1 MKQRLL
7 CILLALVGMMS
18 GAHAQEAYS
27 VKLIEDG
34 YYGDSKSVA
43 ITALRPGET
52 VPEDIYQSIKENE
65 CELYPGTVVTLTIG
79 VDEGWYV
86 SKVMAITSITTEQM
100 QAPRR
105 TNETNLLTQ
114 VPVTKGEGG
123 TWTFTMPEANVEIY
137 IKYLNTPPYFINMD
151 QTKLVAP
158 ENTVGARVG
167 TIKAMDDQGD
177 AFTYEILGG
186 TGEDLFE
193 INLTTGVVS
202 LRNGVEPFDFEEW
215 KDAGGVGYTLVIGV
229 CDTRAYNFDDVFGTQ
244 ATFTVNISDKNEK
257 PYFTNETDVIY
268 IAEGATT
275 STDVMTYADIDK
287 YATGDFVNNELTII
301 SDESNLFEISADG
314 HIKTKEGVVLDYETQ
329 KDQVFT
335 LVVRVRDANK
345 DTDGNYIYP
354 DLYEDKTFK
363 VKVSDVNEAPTF
375 KAEAYNYELLATERT
390 EQVLGTVETTDPD
403 TYSTNF
409 STITY
414 SLEGDDAANFKIDAT
429 TGKISLTN
437 GAAFNYADKSV
448 YRFNA
453 VANDTK
459 NKVTV
464 PVTVTLKRKQLT
476 ITADNKSKTFGATD
490 PELTYQVEGL
500 VGNDKLTV
508 ELSREKGEELGSY
521 AIDAVITAS
530 SNYDVQFTKGAFTIT
545 ACTDAIVV
553 TITGNT
559 LKAEFDGKTQTV
571 SGYTVACNNELY
583 DINKYVNFTGD
594 SIVSGTDV
602 KTYDM
607 GLTESQFA
615 NTAAGFTNVTFK
627 VTDGTLTITP
637 KAVTITAQS
646 HAFTYTGETQS
657 WPQYDVEG
665 LVGDDAIK
673 AVVTGSITLP
683 GESPVVNKV
692 ESYEFTKGTAGNYS
706 VTTKNGE
713 LTMTN
718 ASVAITITAASGEW
732 TYDGTAHSNSGVTIT
747 SGELLEGDV
756 LVATAAGSVT
766 NVADTEAGNNP
777 VAAGYKVM
785 HGETD
790 VTASYAITTVAGTL
804 AIKPKAVTITAQ
816 SHAFTYTGEAQSW
829 AKYDV
834 EGLVGDDAITAVVT
848 GSITYPSQGTVANKV
863 ESYEFTKGTA
873 GNYSVTTV
881 NGELTM
887 KAADVAITITAASQ
901 QWIYDGT
908 AHSNSEVSITAGE
921 LLEGD
926 VLVATAAGSATNVA
940 DTEAGN
946 NPVAE
951 GYKVMHGETDVT
963 ASYAI
968 TTVAGTL
975 AIKPKAVTIT
985 AQSHAF
991 TYTGEAQSW
1000 AKYDVEGLVGDDAIK
1015 AVVTGSI
1022 TLPSES
1028 PVVNKIESYEFTK
1041 GTAGNYSVTTKNGEL
1056 TMTAADVAITITAA
1070 SQQWTYDGTAHTN
1083 TAVTITS
1090 GELLEGDVLVATAA
1104 GSATNVADTEAGNN
1118 PVAEGYKVMHGETD
1132 VTASYAITTVAGTLA
1147 IKPKAVTITAQS
1159 HAFTYTGEAQSWA
1172 KYDVEGLVGD
1182 DAITAV
1188 VTGSITYPSQG
1199 TVANKVESYEFTKGT
1214 AGNYSVTTVNGELTA
1229 AKAIATYKEGI
1240 TVSKEIKKGG
1250 ITYIV
1255 DCSSAAFDGVY
1266 VSDRI
1271 YISDVKVGSTT
1282 IDDAGTEFVTLDFS
1296 DIKFDGDNFDC
1307 YEIRGFETEFTVRI
1321 YSTIVVN
1328 DEGSTTETAVT
1339 KETNSNGGTTEV
1351 VNITQTDADGNVV
1364 STTETTTETD
1374 DKGNVVTSSIEDKT
1388 QKNTDGSTTETHST
1402 SVTDAKGVTTTASFE
1417 VTKDKDGNVVGST
1430 ETTETVSKDANG
1442 VTSMSSNVTEKD
1454 ANGVVVNTTETTST
1468 TKEDALGNVVA
1479 FNETKLQ
1486 KNADGSTIETVTEKQ
1501 DTDGST
1507 HEKVT
1512 ETKTNT
1518 DLSTTTTVNESQKN
1532 ADGSK
1537 SIRVSEAI
1545 TDTKGNITYT
1555 STSRSTDAKGNV
1567 GSTTFEAGRLD
1578 KNGSY
1583 QKNVVKED
1591 PQGNVKS
1598 VVTENMKK
1606 GKTTEHLTYRPRTS
1620 TAAHRR
1626 ADTNKNFYYVDDAQ
1640 LETVSKVFNTDIL
1653 LAEELSP
1660 RDAGLRSV
1668 TEGKKGESESTT
1680 TNSII
1685 IGDYEGAV
1693 SQGEFAVAAP
1703 SGMQI
1708 VIEFTKSD
1716 GSRLICSNGSVKCMD
1731 DINSPNL
1738 SAPEDNDDDIE
1749 IVSGQKYEVL
1759 RDDGFLVF
1767 RFTTDNAP
1775 IDITS
1780 IRVEDSSISTAVREF
1795 ADTSKATD
1803 VWYTIDGRK
1812 LDVKPTKQGVYIQG
1826 GKKVMVK

>member
-1 MKQRLL
+1 MNDMKQRLL
-7 CILLALVGMMS
+7 CILLALVDMMS

-105 TNETNLLTQ
+105 TNESNLLTQ

-151 QTKLVAP
+151 QTKLVVP
-158 ENTVGARVG
+158 ENTVRAKAG
-167 TIKAMDDQGD
+167 TIKAIDDQGD

-275 STDVMTYADIDK
+275 STDVVTYADIDK

-335 LVVRVRDANK
+335 IEVRVRDANK

-403 TYSTNF
+403 TYATNF

-464 PVTVTLKRKQLT
+464 PVTVTLTRKQLT

-545 ACTDAIVV
+545 ACTNAIVV

-646 HAFTYTGETQS
+646 HAFTYTGE
-657 WPQYDVEG
+657 
-665 LVGDDAIK
+665 
-673 AVVTGSITLP
+673 
-683 GESPVVNKV
+683 
-692 ESYEFTKGTAGNYS
+692 
-706 VTTKNGE
+706 
-713 LTMTN
+713 
-718 ASVAITITAASGEW
+718 
-732 TYDGTAHSNSGVTIT
+732 
-747 SGELLEGDV
+747 
-756 LVATAAGSVT
+756 
-766 NVADTEAGNNP
+766 
-777 VAAGYKVM
+777 
-785 HGETD
+785 
-790 VTASYAITTVAGTL
+790 
-804 AIKPKAVTITAQ
+804 
-816 SHAFTYTGEAQSW
+816 AQSW

-834 EGLVGDDAITAVVT
+834 EGLVGDDAINAVVT

-863 ESYEFTKGTA
+863 
-873 GNYSVTTV
+873 
-881 NGELTM
+881 
-887 KAADVAITITAASQ
+887 
-901 QWIYDGT
+901 
-908 AHSNSEVSITAGE
+908 
-921 LLEGD
+921 
-926 VLVATAAGSATNVA
+926 
-940 DTEAGN
+940 
-946 NPVAE
+946 
-951 GYKVMHGETDVT
+951 
-963 ASYAI
+963 
-968 TTVAGTL
+968 
-975 AIKPKAVTIT
+975 
-985 AQSHAF
+985 
-991 TYTGEAQSW
+991 
-1000 AKYDVEGLVGDDAIK
+1000 
-1015 AVVTGSI
+1015 
-1022 TLPSES
+1022 
-1028 PVVNKIESYEFTK
+1028 ESYEFTK

-1070 SQQWTYDGTAHTN
+1070 SQQWTYDGTSHSN
-1083 TAVTITS
+1083 SGVTITS
-1090 GELLEGDVLVATAA
+1090 GELLTGDVLVATAA
-1104 GSATNVADTEAGNN
+1104 GSVTNVADTETGNN

-1132 VTASYAITTVAGTLA
+1132 VTANYAITTVAGTLT
-1147 IKPKAVTITAQS
+1147 ITPKAVTITSQS
-1159 HAFTYTGEAQSWA
+1159 EEFTYDGLAHTNAN
-1172 KYDVEGLVGD
+1172 YDVEGLVGD
-1182 DAITAV
+1182 DAIKAV
-1188 VTGSITYPSQG
+1188 VSESIKY
-1199 TVANKVESYEFTKGT
+1199 VRENYVDNKIVSYEFTKGDPT
-1214 AGNYSVTTVNGELTA
+1214 NYDVKLKGGRLTMLK
-1229 AKAIATYKEGI
+1229 AKLILT
-1240 TVSKEIKKGG
+1240 GG
-1250 ITYIV
+1250 ITICKNVTNGDVTYSV
-1255 DCSSAAFDGVY
+1255 DCSN
-1266 VSDRI
+1266 
-1271 YISDVKVGSTT
+1271 VKLNGLVGSDKITISGVTVSNVTT
-1282 IDDAGTEFVTLDFS
+1282 NEEESEIITLNFS
-1296 DIKFDGDNFDC
+1296 KVVLEGDNLDC
-1307 YEIRGFETEFTVRI
+1307 YEFTTAEGAETVTI
-1321 YSTIVVN
+1321 TKTIVV
-1328 DEGSTTETAVT
+1328 DEE
-1339 KETNSNGGTTEV
+1339 GT
-1351 VNITQTDADGNVV
+1351 
-1364 STTETTTETD
+1364 TTETTVTQETNEAGQLVTTTTENTV
-1374 DKGNVVTSSIEDKT
+1374 G
-1388 QKNTDGSTTETHST
+1388 TDGSTSNTEKKEWKGEDGNQHEKMSQQSFNADGDPLSSAWKQTVSDEVGPIHENGEYMWTDTKVGLFASFGVAGERNGRENWNENVSGNVWSQNGNLLYSFESETLYGPSRDLLSVEKTEQWDKQEEGLKATSELTGLINDEGNWDETLKRSVSDPLGNTLYT
-1402 SVTDAKGVTTTASFE
+1402 SVTNTTTDENDNTWMTSFE
-1417 VTKDKDGNVVGST
+1417 ELYDPDKG
-1430 ETTETVSKDANG
+1430 E
-1442 VTSMSSNVTEKD
+1442 
-1454 ANGVVVNTTETTST
+1454 
-1468 TKEDALGNVVA
+1468 
-1479 FNETKLQ
+1479 F
-1486 KNADGSTIETVTEKQ
+1486 I
-1501 DTDGST
+1501 
-1507 HEKVT
+1507 
-1512 ETKTNT
+1512 
-1518 DLSTTTTVNESQKN
+1518 
-1532 ADGSK
+1532 
-1537 SIRVSEAI
+1537 
-1545 TDTKGNITYT
+1545 
-1555 STSRSTDAKGNV
+1555 
-1567 GSTTFEAGRLD
+1567 
-1578 KNGSY
+1578 
-1583 QKNVVKED
+1583 
-1591 PQGNVKS
+1591 
-1598 VVTENMKK
+1598 
-1606 GKTTEHLTYRPRTS
+1606 
-1620 TAAHRR
+1620 
-1626 ADTNKNFYYVDDAQ
+1626 
-1640 LETVSKVFNTDIL
+1640 DIL
-1653 LAEELSP
+1653 LASAKDEKDFPSLKCGADEDTEFKNLS
-1660 RDAGLRSV
+1660 
-1668 TEGKKGESESTT
+1668 
-1680 TNSII
+1680 
-1685 IGDYEGAV
+1685 
-1693 SQGEFAVAAP
+1693 GEFADIDIMAVPNEYAANP
-1703 SGMQI
+1703 WVRTDESLLESLGLVDAYFQA
-1708 VIEFTKSD
+1708 D
-1716 GSRLICSNGSVKCMD
+1716 NWSNIDVKCETEFNKEGDAIDWEYSYVVNQWTDETNMAVVNEKSGNLFNVEYDEEEPLYDFDAKFDSWNFD
-1731 DINSPNL
+1731 DESIFDKFDLHANGTWGDEDNRQIEIWGKEEDLRKISELYSPRR
-1738 SAPEDNDDDIE
+1738 APEEDENVPEGYIKIE
-1749 IVSGQKYEVL
+1749 SGVDYEVL
-1759 RDDGFLVF
+1759 KEG
-1767 RFTTDNAP
+1767 P
-1775 IDITS
+1775 IILTIITKGGPMEIKS
-1780 IRVEDSSISTAVREF
+1780 IKFKDSSISTTVREF
-1795 ADTSKATD
+1795 ADTSSKTAD
-1803 VWYTIDGRK
+1803 EWYTIDGRK
-1812 LDVKPTKQGVYIQG
+1812 LEEKPTKQGVYING
-1826 GKKVMVK
+1826 GKKVMIK

>member
-34 YYGDSKSVA
+34 YYGDTKSVA
-43 ITALRPGET
+43 ITALRPGEI

-86 SKVMAITSITTEQM
+86 SKVMAITSISTEQM

-151 QTKLVAP
+151 QTKLVVP
-158 ENTVGARVG
+158 ENTVRAKAG
-167 TIKAMDDQGD
+167 TIKAIDDQGD

-268 IAEGATT
+268 IAEGAAT
-275 STDVMTYADIDK
+275 STDVVTYADIDK

-335 LVVRVRDANK
+335 IVVRVRDANK

-403 TYSTNF
+403 TYATNF

-448 YRFNA
+448 YSFNA

-464 PVTVTLKRKQLT
+464 PVTVTLTRKQLT

-583 DINKYVNFTGD
+583 DINKYVSFSGD

-607 GLTESQFA
+607 GLTEAQFA

-646 HAFTYTGETQS
+646 
-657 WPQYDVEG
+657 
-665 LVGDDAIK
+665 K
-673 AVVTGSITLP
+673 
-683 GESPVVNKV
+683 
-692 ESYEFTKGTAGNYS
+692 
-706 VTTKNGE
+706 
-713 LTMTN
+713 
-718 ASVAITITAASGEW
+718 
-732 TYDGTAHSNSGVTIT
+732 
-747 SGELLEGDV
+747 
-756 LVATAAGSVT
+756 
-766 NVADTEAGNNP
+766 
-777 VAAGYKVM
+777 
-785 HGETD
+785 
-790 VTASYAITTVAGTL
+790 
-804 AIKPKAVTITAQ
+804 
-816 SHAFTYTGEAQSW
+816 AFTYTGEAQSW

-873 GNYSVTTV
+873 GNYSVTTK

-887 KAADVAITITAASQ
+887 TAADVAITITAASQ
-901 QWIYDGT
+901 QWTYDGT
-908 AHSNSEVSITAGE
+908 SHSNSGVTITSGE
-921 LLEGD
+921 LLAGD

-940 DTEAGN
+940 DTETGN

-968 TTVAGTL
+968 TAVAGTL
-975 AIKPKAVTIT
+975 TITPKAVTIT

-1000 AKYDVEGLVGDDAIK
+1000 AKYDVEGLVGDDAIN

-1022 TLPSES
+1022 TYPSQGT
-1028 PVVNKIESYEFTK
+1028 VANKVESYEFTK

-1090 GELLEGDVLVATAA
+1090 GELLAGDVLVATAA
-1104 GSATNVADTEAGNN
+1104 GSATNVADTETGNN
-1118 PVAEGYKVMHGETD
+1118 PVAAGYKVMHGETD
-1132 VTASYAITTVAGTLA
+1132 VTASYAITTVAGTLT
-1147 IKPKAVTITAQS
+1147 ITPKAVTITSQS
-1159 HAFTYTGEAQSWA
+1159 EEFTYDGLAHTNAN
-1172 KYDVEGLVGD
+1172 YDVEGLVGD
-1182 DAITAV
+1182 DAIKAV
-1188 VTGSITYPSQG
+1188 VSESIKY
-1199 TVANKVESYEFTKGT
+1199 VRENYVDNKIVSYEFTKGDPT
-1214 AGNYSVTTVNGELTA
+1214 NYDVKLKGGRLMMLKAKLILT
-1229 AKAIATYKEGI
+1229 
-1240 TVSKEIKKGG
+1240 GG
-1250 ITYIV
+1250 ITICKNVTNGDVTYSV
-1255 DCSSAAFDGVY
+1255 DCSNVEFNGL
-1266 VSDRI
+1266 
-1271 YISDVKVGSTT
+1271 VGSDKIT
-1282 IDDAGTEFVTLDFS
+1282 ISGITISSIEINEDGSETIMLGFS
-1296 DIKFDGDNFDC
+1296 NVLLEGDNLDC
-1307 YEIRGFETEFTVRI
+1307 YEFTTAEGAETVTI
-1321 YSTIVVN
+1321 TKTIVV
-1328 DEGSTTETAVT
+1328 DEEGT
-1339 KETNSNGGTTEV
+1339 K
-1351 VNITQTDADGNVV
+1351 
-1364 STTETTTETD
+1364 TETTVTQETNEAGQLVTTTTENTV
-1374 DKGNVVTSSIEDKT
+1374 G
-1388 QKNTDGSTTETHST
+1388 TDGSTSNTEKKEW
-1402 SVTDAKGVTTTASFE
+1402 KGE
-1417 VTKDKDGNVVGST
+1417 DGNQH
-1430 ETTETVSKDANG
+1430 
-1442 VTSMSSNVTEKD
+1442 EKK
-1454 ANGVVVNTTETTST
+1454 SQQS
-1468 TKEDALGNVVA
+1468 
-1479 FNETKLQ
+1479 F
-1486 KNADGSTIETVTEKQ
+1486 NADGDPLSSAWKQTVSDEVGLIHENGEYMW
-1501 DTDGST
+1501 TD
-1507 HEKVT
+1507 EKVGLFASVEVAGERNGSENWNENVSGNVWFQNDNLLYSFESETLYGPSRDLLSVEKT
-1512 ETKTNT
+1512 EQWDIQEEGLKATSELTGLINDEGNWDETLKRSVSDPLGNTLYKSVTNT
-1518 DLSTTTTVNESQKN
+1518 TIDENDNTWMTSFEELY
-1532 ADGSK
+1532 DP
-1537 SIRVSEAI
+1537 
-1545 TDTKGNITYT
+1545 DKGEFI
-1555 STSRSTDAKGNV
+1555 
-1567 GSTTFEAGRLD
+1567 
-1578 KNGSY
+1578 
-1583 QKNVVKED
+1583 
-1591 PQGNVKS
+1591 
-1598 VVTENMKK
+1598 
-1606 GKTTEHLTYRPRTS
+1606 
-1620 TAAHRR
+1620 
-1626 ADTNKNFYYVDDAQ
+1626 
-1640 LETVSKVFNTDIL
+1640 DIL
-1653 LAEELSP
+1653 LASAKDEKDFPSLKWGADEDSEYKNLS
-1660 RDAGLRSV
+1660 
-1668 TEGKKGESESTT
+1668 
-1680 TNSII
+1680 
-1685 IGDYEGAV
+1685 
-1693 SQGEFAVAAP
+1693 GEFADIDKMVVP
-1703 SGMQI
+1703 Y
-1708 VIEFTKSD
+1708 EFAENPWVRTDEDNMESVLKSFGLGD
-1716 GSRLICSNGSVKCMD
+1716 AYFQADNWSNIDVKCKTEFKKEGDAIDREYSYVVNQWTDETNMAVVNEKSGNLFNVEYNEED
-1731 DINSPNL
+1731 PLYDFDAKFDSWKFNEESIFDKAGLPTDKEENANGTWGDEDNRQIEIWGKEEDLRKISELYSPRR
-1738 SAPEDNDDDIE
+1738 APEEDENVPEGYIKIE
-1749 IVSGQKYEVL
+1749 SGVDYEVL
-1759 RDDGFLVF
+1759 KEG
-1767 RFTTDNAP
+1767 P
-1775 IDITS
+1775 IILTIITKGGPMEIKS
-1780 IRVEDSSISTAVREF
+1780 IKFKDSSISTAIREF
-1795 ADTSKATD
+1795 ADTSSKTAD
-1803 VWYTIDGRK
+1803 EWYTIDGRK
-1812 LDVKPTKQGVYIQG
+1812 LEEKPTKQGVYIQG
-1826 GKKVMVK
+1826 GKKVFIK